1 MTLPPLADLPVGT
14 DEAAW
19 LAACDAVRGYC
30 EWHIAPSVTET
41 LTLDGP
47 GGSVLHLPSAHVTAV
62 ASVANNGTAVADP
75 QWSASGMIR
84 ADYGRWTERFRGV
97 VVELTHGY
105 DECPADVLKV
115 LRDLIDG
122 AGRTGVAQVT
132 SGAHSVRYGPTL
144 GSEQRATLDRYRL
157 APLP

>member
-1 MTLPPLADLPVGT
+1 MSLPVLADLPEGT

-75 QWSASGMIR
+75 QWRTSGMIR
-84 ADYGRWTERFRGV
+84 ADYGCWTERFRGV

-115 LRDLIDG
+115 LRDLVDG

-132 SGAHSVRYGPTL
+132 SGSHSVRYGPAL
-144 GSEQRATLDRYRL
+144 DSEQRATLDRYRL

>member
-1 MTLPPLADLPVGT
+1 MSFPVLADLPEGT

-19 LAACDAVRGYC
+19 LAACNAVRGYC

-47 GGSVLHLPSAHVTAV
+47 GGSVLHLPSARVTDV
-62 ASVANNGTAVADP
+62 ASVTNDGAVIADP
-75 QWSASGMIR
+75 QWSAAGMIR
-84 ADYGRWTERFRGV
+84 AGNGRWTERFRGV

-105 DECPADVLKV
+105 EECPADVLKV

-132 SGAHSVRYGPTL
+132 SGSHSVRYGPAL
-144 GSEQRATLDRYRL
+144 DSEQRATLDRYRL

>member
-62 ASVANNGTAVADP
+62 ASVTNDGAVIADP
-75 QWSASGMIR
+75 QWSASSSSRM
-84 ADYGRWTERFRGV
+84 AT
-97 VVELTHGY
+97 
-105 DECPADVLKV
+105 
-115 LRDLIDG
+115 
-122 AGRTGVAQVT
+122 T
-132 SGAHSVRYGPTL
+132 SVPRMC
-144 GSEQRATLDRYRL
+144 
-157 APLP
+157 